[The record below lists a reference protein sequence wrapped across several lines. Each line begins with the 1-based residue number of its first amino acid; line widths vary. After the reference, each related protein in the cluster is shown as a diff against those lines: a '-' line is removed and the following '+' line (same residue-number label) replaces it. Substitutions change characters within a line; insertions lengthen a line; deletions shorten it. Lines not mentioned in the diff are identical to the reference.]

1 MPSSRQRRGMWR
13 QTVEV
18 ALMVHANASMDGEA
32 KHATNPAAKRR
43 MTDTCVVNHLKG
55 FATLRKDNVSVALV
69 YRGVNCDSK
78 MCPNIQMD

>member
-1 MPSSRQRRGMWR
+1 MQI
-13 QTVEV
+13 VEV

-69 YRGVNCDSK
+69 TEVSTVTVRFAQ
-78 MCPNIQMD
+78 NIQMD